1 MKTHYKVIKNSK
13 MMAMLSARPNL
24 ATMNNVMI
32 ITLYPISTV
41 INLKYPKKN
50 SNVQFQRQLPTSRD
64 INQI

>member
-50 SNVQFQRQLPTSRD
+50 SNV
-64 INQI
+64 